1 MLHNLTYISKLKV
14 RTVKNETLRRDD
26 LNFPIV
32 NFLFMYSNIRAAPA
46 YRVYIYLDFLDR
58 GLLLTRKL
66 LNQGF
71 ILVNLKSSL
80 RKSWLGWSLWN
91 ICVTNET
98 GYVLLVV
105 IRSFPHS
112 WLIIGIVTRL
122 RRRVLSVLR
131 YSDSDYP
138 FGIFKL
144 FSRQIASQY
153 KLSIQIIIY

>member
-1 MLHNLTYISKLKV
+1 MEKTFLSSETCVLSNCFLLNNKICLK
-14 RTVKNETLRRDD
+14 
-26 LNFPIV
+26 
-32 NFLFMYSNIRAAPA
+32 NIPLAPA
-46 YRVYIYLDFLDR
+46 YEVYISQMIRYSRACDSYQDFLDR

-80 RKSWLGWSLWN
+80 WKSWLGWSLWN
-91 ICVTNET
+91 ICVTNDT

-122 RRRVLSVLR
+122 RRRVLSVPR

-144 FSRQIASQY
+144 FSRQIVSQY